1 MAAPMS
7 TEELENLAIAAVALY
22 NKQKNTKKR
31 KKRKVWTK
39 DWLLNRNKHSEL
51 LEELRLQP
59 EEWFNYLR
67 MDQETYFKLLSI
79 VTPFIKKEDTCM
91 RMAISPHERLTATLR
106 FLSTG
111 RTYEDLKFSV
121 RISAQALGHII
132 PETCGAIRK
141 ALQMD
146 YMKVSTIL
154 KLMNI

>member
-51 LEELRLQP
+51 LEELRLQT
-59 EEWFNYLR
+59 EDWFNYLR

-79 VTPFIKKEDTCM
+79 VTPFIKKLCYSDY
-91 RMAISPHERLTATLR
+91 IIING
-106 FLSTG
+106 FLFLFYCSSKG
-111 RTYEDLKFSV
+111 VLEIAFGIGLS
-121 RISAQALGHII
+121 
-132 PETCGAIRK
+132 
-141 ALQMD
+141 
-146 YMKVSTIL
+146 
-154 KLMNI
+154 

>member
-79 VTPFIKKEDTCM
+79 VTPFIKKLCY
-91 RMAISPHERLTATLR
+91 S
-106 FLSTG
+106 
-111 RTYEDLKFSV
+111 
-121 RISAQALGHII
+121 
-132 PETCGAIRK
+132 
-141 ALQMD
+141 D
-146 YMKVSTIL
+146 YMKDKS
-154 KLMNI
+154 LMAFCFCFIVLQKEFWR